1 MDNDNN
7 NQEIDGGEQTP
18 EVLSRNLKIS
28 GEDTIK
34 FLVKDMN
41 ISQSGVIKETGI
53 FFESGVRQIA
63 IGVIRPKATDEDHV
77 RQSYL
82 EIDKTVNILSLLYDI
97 GDWTPQSPS
106 EFQIKISMKRLMNQT
121 HLDRVDDFFKSI
133 SKKMNDEEMEIYF
146 RALGWY
152 RHGVNAESLFNK
164 FLAFY
169 NSIEYFSDGYYSKHK
184 SELKKSKTEKNECIQ
199 KLFKKSSITLIS
211 EIKREHINNCYEE
224 CLQISS
230 KDKMKFA
237 FGNIFEGDDVK
248 ISEFSNKFFDKY
260 DNFKSIRNG
269 IAHADLSEY
278 REKDKELVKNNLFE
292 IQHMARDFLA
302 KIVS

>member
-34 FLVKDMN
+34 FLVKDMI

-53 FFESGVRQIA
+53 FFESGVHQRA
-63 IGVIRPKATDEDHV
+63 IGVIRPKTTDEDHV

-82 EIDKTVNILSLLYDI
+82 EIDKTVNILSLLYGI
-97 GDWTPQSPS
+97 GDWMPQSPS
-106 EFQIKISMKRLMNQT
+106 EFQMKTSITRLMNQT
-121 HLDRVDDFFKSI
+121 HLERVDDVFKSI
-133 SKKMNDEEMEIYF
+133 SNKMNDEEMEIYF

-152 RHGVNAESLFNK
+152 RHGVNAKSLFNK

-169 NSIEYFSDGYYSKHK
+169 NSIENFSDGYYFKHK

-199 KLFKKSSITLIS
+199 KLFEESSITLIS

-248 ISEFSNKFFDKY
+248 ISEFSNKFFDK
-260 DNFKSIRNG
+260 DDDFKSIRNG

-292 IQHMARDFLA
+292 IQHMARDFFA
-302 KIVS
+302 KIIS

>member
-7 NQEIDGGEQTP
+7 NQEIYGGEQTP

-34 FLVKDMN
+34 FLVNDMI

-53 FFESGVRQIA
+53 FFESGVHQRA
-63 IGVIRPKATDEDHV
+63 IGVIRPKTTDEDHV
-77 RQSYL
+77 RQSYI
-82 EIDKTVNILSLLYDI
+82 EIDKTVNILSLLYSV
-97 GDWTPQSPS
+97 GDWVPQSPS
-106 EFQIKISMKRLMNQT
+106 EFQIKTSITLLMNQT
-121 HLDRVDDFFKSI
+121 HLERVDDVFKSI
-133 SKKMNDEEMEIYF
+133 SNKMNDEEMEIYF

-152 RHGVNAESLFNK
+152 RHGVNAKSLFNK

-169 NSIEYFSDGYYSKHK
+169 NSIENFSDGYYSKHK
-184 SELKKSKTEKNECIQ
+184 SELKKSKTGKNECIQ
-199 KLFKKSSITLIS
+199 KLFEKSSITLIS

-248 ISEFSNKFFDKY
+248 ISEFSNKFFDK
-260 DNFKSIRNG
+260 DDDFKSIRNG

-278 REKDKELVKNNLFE
+278 RENDKELVKNNLFE
-292 IQHMARDFLA
+292 IQHMARDFFA
-302 KIVS
+302 KIIS